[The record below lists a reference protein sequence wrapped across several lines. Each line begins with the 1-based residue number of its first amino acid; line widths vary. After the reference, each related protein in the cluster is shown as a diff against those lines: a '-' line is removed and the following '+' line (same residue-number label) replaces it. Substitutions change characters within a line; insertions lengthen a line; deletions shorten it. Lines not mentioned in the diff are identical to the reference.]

1 MVNSNLDVN
10 NALMNKITIPWFLSA
25 LIKLVF
31 FFFYDKVRFEK

>member
-25 LIKLVF
+25 LIKF
-31 FFFYDKVRFEK
+31 DFYDKVLSEGS